1 MNTAIQLSKVRV
13 IGVMPG
19 ELLTTARFVPPR
31 KEDGSMLRH
40 HRLEVVPLSILEEL
54 PALGRC
60 RLSGDGAPR
69 GENTKPLPKGVV
81 S

>member
-1 MNTAIQLSKVRV
+1 
-13 IGVMPG
+13 
-19 ELLTTARFVPPR
+19 
-31 KEDGSMLRH
+31 MLRH